1 MRYRALGLRGAVKA
15 SALFAG
21 IIAAL
26 SLGTVG
32 SARATTIYLDLGDS
46 PRTPSKVKNSFAALD
61 GMALQGQT
69 LSLDFTF
76 SHAEFVRLF
85 TITSNSFIALLALQ
99 TNGTEFGRFGGT
111 GFLVDQHGNP
121 FQPPQQL
128 GIASGNNG
136 LLGASL
142 QPLLPG
148 DLQRP
153 LDFFGLHF
161 DLMLPMSPSISI
173 TGEEFLFSS
182 DRDHP
187 FGVGPGVPPDIV
199 PEQGSTVLLLSLAS
213 LTLILA
219 QLRLT
224 RVGGTPTLYS
234 ATEFGAGSAQE

>member
-85 TITSNSFIALLALQ
+85 TITSNTFLARLKLQ
-99 TNGTEFGRFGGT
+99 TNSPVMLPFLNGT
-111 GFLVDQHGNP
+111 GFLVDQHGNALE
-121 FQPPQQL
+121 QPQEL
-128 GIASGNNG
+128 GSASGDDGSLGAG
-136 LLGASL
+136 LL
-142 QPLLPG
+142 PLLPG

-161 DLMLPMSPSISI
+161 DR
-173 TGEEFLFSS
+173 
-182 DRDHP
+182 DRP

-199 PEQGSTVLLLSLAS
+199 PDQGSTVLLLSLAS

-224 RVGGTPTLYS
+224 RVGGTPILYS